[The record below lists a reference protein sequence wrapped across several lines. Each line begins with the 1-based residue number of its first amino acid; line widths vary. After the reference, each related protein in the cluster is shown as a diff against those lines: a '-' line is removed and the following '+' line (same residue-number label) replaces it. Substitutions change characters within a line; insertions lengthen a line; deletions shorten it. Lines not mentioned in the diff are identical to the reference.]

1 MKFHSPKHP
10 SKFGVHRCVALEE
23 RLIMNIVLTVIA
35 TTMLAIMLP
44 AVIYV
49 AGRKI
54 SGALSWTERAYRG
67 REYGEWLIEAM
78 LVQAYREKW
87 GMRPAFLKWYLR
99 AVIVV
104 RTAWLIGA
112 SATIAAYI
120 TKWLPDW
127 FAWPY
132 WAVAVAIIAMS
143 LTRDAMRMKQWRT
156 TMSNRY
162 HPLEDLPFH

>member
-1 MKFHSPKHP
+1 MDTA
-10 SKFGVHRCVALEE
+10 V
-23 RLIMNIVLTVIA
+23 TVIA

-49 AGRKI
+49 AGKKLG
-54 SGALSWTERAYRG
+54 SALYWTERAYRG

-87 GMRPAFLKWYLR
+87 GMRPTFLKWYLR

-132 WAVAVAIIAMS
+132 WIVAVAIIAMS

-156 TMSNRY
+156 NMANRY
-162 HPLEDLPFH
+162 HPIEDLPFH